1 MAGDVNSFLY
11 KYCLSSLAA
20 TVAES
25 VTFPLDITKTRLQI
39 QGERASCLSTATA
52 RSLPYR
58 GMIKTAVGIVEEEG
72 LRNLWSGV
80 TPAVLR
86 HVVYTG
92 SRMTA
97 YEFLRNNVLRRNP
110 DGTFENSQRAGR
122 GSREVDTLF
131 VYQRIRISLALLSDE
146 REEIKDW
153 ANYKHRRESRGT
165 LALLAPNFVSIARRK
180 KRLLAAY
187 NLGRFGPQT
196 MRGGGK
202 GVIVSGVP
210 CGDSKNWRRGYD
222 NVRIVCLFLCE
233 PNFSILRC
241 RPFYHPF
248 FSGCSGLIAAT
259 ISTPADVVKTRIMNN
274 PKVYRGS
281 LDCFM
286 SAVHEEGFISLYKGW
301 LPTWTR
307 MAPWSLTFWLVYERI
322 RSVTGVAGF

>member
-97 YEFLRNNVLRRNP
+97 YELLRNNVLRRNP
-110 DGTFENSQRAGR
+110 DGTFALWKSVIAGMTAGAFGQFIASPTDLVKVQMQMEGKRVLIEGRQPRVLNTSHAFANIVNKHGIRGLWKGWAPNVQRAALVNMG
-122 GSREVDTLF
+122 GTVC
-131 VYQRIRISLALLSDE
+131 ALLDSP
-146 REEIKDW
+146 KD
-153 ANYKHRRESRGT
+153 
-165 LALLAPNFVSIARRK
+165 
-180 KRLLAAY
+180 
-187 NLGRFGPQT
+187 
-196 MRGGGK
+196 
-202 GVIVSGVP
+202 
-210 CGDSKNWRRGYD
+210 
-222 NVRIVCLFLCE
+222 
-233 PNFSILRC
+233 
-241 RPFYHPF
+241 
-248 FSGCSGLIAAT
+248 GCSGLIAAT

-322 RSVTGVAGF
+322 RSVTGMAGF

>member
-1 MAGDVNSFLY
+1 MAGDVSSFLY

-80 TPAVLR
+80 TPAILR

-97 YEFLRNNVLRRNP
+97 YELLRNNVLRRNP
-110 DGTFENSQRAGR
+110 DGTFALWKSVIAGMTAGAFGQFIASPTDLVKVQMQMEGKRVLIEGRQPRVLNTSHAFANIVNKHGVRGLWKGWAPNVQRAALVNMGDLTTY
-122 GSREVDTLF
+122 DTVKHFLIGHTSL
-131 VYQRIRISLALLSDE
+131 QDNWITHTIS
-146 REEIKDW
+146 
-153 ANYKHRRESRGT
+153 
-165 LALLAPNFVSIARRK
+165 
-180 KRLLAAY
+180 
-187 NLGRFGPQT
+187 
-196 MRGGGK
+196 
-202 GVIVSGVP
+202 
-210 CGDSKNWRRGYD
+210 
-222 NVRIVCLFLCE
+222 
-233 PNFSILRC
+233 
-241 RPFYHPF
+241 
-248 FSGCSGLIAAT
+248 SGCSGLIAST

-286 SAVHEEGFISLYKGW
+286 SAVHEEGFFSLYKGW

-322 RSVTGVAGF
+322 RSVSGMAGF